1 MESTKLMRWL
11 WGEDQGGRISL
22 YEPQR
27 EVVLLSLCLPLTS
40 GKTRRFVGK
49 VSRASRS
56 RGIAPDSIYP
66 KASLK
71 RLHTH
76 TCCQIANYSSR
87 GQAKSVSS
95 CS

>member
-27 EVVLLSLCLPLTS
+27 EVVLSSLCLPLPS

-56 RGIAPDSIYP
+56 RGIAPDSIYRAVKLKIVVAAAKRNQFPVAVDKRVFHP
-66 KASLK
+66 KNS
-71 RLHTH
+71 
-76 TCCQIANYSSR
+76 
-87 GQAKSVSS
+87 
-95 CS
+95 

>member
-27 EVVLLSLCLPLTS
+27 EVVLSSLCLPLPS

-49 VSRASRS
+49 GMLLPLYCA
-56 RGIAPDSIYP
+56 G
-66 KASLK
+66 
-71 RLHTH
+71 
-76 TCCQIANYSSR
+76 
-87 GQAKSVSS
+87 AKTRRRMK
-95 CS
+95 